1 VLRQDEFYECHTVRA
16 PPPSRL
22 LPVRVRTRDATG
34 PFSRP
39 KRNARGAVL
48 ALPHGCRGKLSL
60 HAAHTRCRNS
70 CSTAPHA
77 HACLRDVEETVLPRP
92 KNGSF
97 GVYPERMDASLPS
110 RWRELTVGA
119 ASAAAGSIVSLAGTM
134 TAPLESPSSKAADMG
149 VQSTAPSDCWLQLRN
164 QVTSCHPL
172 VERCYVN
179 VLQGHSPGQ
188 CDRVGITRS
197 SLVCVNPRV
206 PPPQLDVEH
215 PLVLLAVSVQGPC
228 GPSVV
233 SEVASMV
240 QAAVAI
246 PHALVLLN
254 GHDLPTWAS
263 YSMDKTNCVSVTLP
277 GQPHSQQCW
286 ISKKESG
293 CMVMIEPNADLV
305 ISVETDERIQTG
317 ASLASEDLSTQQP
330 TLSCHTA
337 AGDSIPPIDAPVS
350 ADQQLASMVIWPEV
364 ALSSFGSAAEC
375 IQPSQQYEDL
385 PYVLATLGVPFND
398 IPSIELESVLIWN
411 SISTPRSS
419 STKNNQKNNQKQT
432 DDHHANMDSSE
443 IACTSILEEEPGF
456 DTTAIAASFEPADS
470 YTTEVRE
477 IPHLEWNSCSLY
489 PKVYSYGQA
498 GLGVDLHAVA
508 VVAGTRRGGLQCY
521 GSDPARALC
530 TEWQCTYPVQ

>member
-1 VLRQDEFYECHTVRA
+1 MSFTSVILFVHHRRLACCPYAYAHVTRLARFLVPSATRVGLCSPCRMDVVGSCHCMRRTHAAEIRA
-16 PPPSRL
+16 AQPL
-22 LPVRVRTRDATG
+22 TRTL
-34 PFSRP
+34 
-39 KRNARGAVL
+39 ARGWSV
-48 ALPHGCRGKLSL
+48 
-60 HAAHTRCRNS
+60 
-70 CSTAPHA
+70 
-77 HACLRDVEETVLPRP
+77 DVEETVLPRP

-110 RWRELTVGA
+110 RWRERTVGA
-119 ASAAAGSIVSLAGTM
+119 ASATAGSIVSLKGTM

-149 VQSTAPSDCWLQLRN
+149 VQSTVPSDCRLQPRN